1 MRKTIQHIIRAA
13 LFLLIFLCLISV
25 LAIVFVP
32 KNNSR
37 ADGMDFAEAN
47 GILGEPEN
55 TIDVLYI
62 GDSEVYNAISPME
75 IWNDRGITGYDCAT
89 GAQQILTSWHFVEQ
103 AFEKQSLK
111 VVMVE
116 TNILF
121 RRYGAE
127 KWFEEQL
134 RYLVPLF
141 RYHDR
146 WKNLGRKDLSLKTE
160 TTWTDPLKGFRL
172 FKNVKGF
179 EPDKNYRKP
188 TDETARMNRFS
199 KLYLEKMQELCAAHG
214 AQLVLFTVPTTKN
227 WNFKRHNSVQQYADA
242 NGLTYLDMNLLP
254 EEEFSIDWS
263 TDTKD
268 KGDHLNFD
276 GAMKASAYIADFL
289 ADTYG
294 IEDHRADP
302 DYQHWF
308 TYWDTYSTLVAQE

>member
-25 LAIVFVP
+25 MAIGFVP

-103 AFEKQSLK
+103 AFEKQSPRI
-111 VVMVE
+111 VMVE
-116 TNILF
+116 T
-121 RRYGAE
+121 
-127 KWFEEQL
+127 
-134 RYLVPLF
+134 
-141 RYHDR
+141 DR
-146 WKNLGRKDLSLKTE
+146 WKNLGGKDLSLKTE

-172 FKNVKGF
+172 FKKVKGF
-179 EPDKNYRKP
+179 EPDKDYRKP

-199 KLYLEKMQELCAAHG
+199 KLYLEKMQELCATHG

-289 ADTYG
+289 AETFG

-302 DYQHWF
+302 EYQHWF